1 MCGWFG
7 WSLGEGVSKPAK
19 ETESWVLDHYQ
30 VERAVFL
37 SILCRL
43 WPCHLTIHM
52 IWRFVIQKDTYLKP
66 ISSSRKT
73 PCIKGC
79 IVLHLFC
86 FIFHKLVTT
95 VNLSLSLSLSLSS
108 SFHALKD
115 ECFLRHSLQ
124 RQSATLHHA
133 TVGYAVCIYKM
144 LWSVAKLFLV
154 QIEFSPQQ

>member
-1 MCGWFG
+1 MTNANMCGWFG

-95 VNLSLSLSLSLSS
+95 VNLSLSLSLSLFQFSCS
-108 SFHALKD
+108 EGWVFPAA
-115 ECFLRHSLQ
+115 Q
-124 RQSATLHHA
+124 PTT
-133 TVGYAVCIYKM
+133 TVSHPTPCYRWLCCMHI
-144 LWSVAKLFLV
+144 
-154 QIEFSPQQ
+154 